1 MLLPLQIGMLYVN
14 IREHV
19 IKQTDHFM
27 SKERGRERGE
37 EGEGERYL
45 VSQVPSEN
53 MSPVIC
59 GYLTSSH
66 LFKVLFSSTC
76 TTL

>member
-27 SKERGRERGE
+27 SKERGRERGGGGGG
-37 EGEGERYL
+37 GEVL
-45 VSQVPSEN
+45 SVS
-53 MSPVIC
+53 SP
-59 GYLTSSH
+59 L
-66 LFKVLFSSTC
+66 
-76 TTL
+76 